1 MEAAKGVSKQLMNPT
16 FFLVLIGL
24 VLLSLILTSLVNSK
38 VDGVSNEKISIGK
51 GRTGAGATTA
61 NEITWVQPKNTI
73 LTNIRLVCTSAVA
86 VASGDIGVRVGTTT
100 GGGEIVAAGTAD
112 QILDAGTVVPVGATY
127 DLTLVATAAGDAAPA
142 ANPSYT
148 TVKRTLY
155 FGITHTTTA
164 TDQGYFSWLVEYQAV

>member
-61 NEITWVQPKNTI
+61 NEITWVQPKNTVI
-73 LTNIRLVCTSAVA
+73 TNIRLVCTTAAAVA
-86 VASGDIGVRVGTTT
+86 TGDIGYKVGTTT
-100 GGGEIVAAGTAD
+100 GGVDVVAAVTDGILDGGTA
-112 QILDAGTVVPVGATY
+112 VPAGATY
-127 DLTLVATAAGDAAPA
+127 DLTLVGTTASDAAPA

-164 TDQGYFSWLVEYQAV
+164 TDQGYYSWLVEYQAV